1 MAMERAV
8 GAVGGAISRDRLG
21 KVAPFLRRA
30 PVIPLFIVLV
40 FLISAIFADVITR
53 YEPNPVHLRERL
65 QPPVFQAEGSWD
77 YPLGTDPLGRDI
89 LTRVIYGARVS
100 LIIAALALVMGGGIG
115 TIIGLIAG
123 YKGGITDTI
132 LMRAADITL
141 TFPIILLAI
150 LLVMVL
156 GASMM
161 NVVISMGL
169 ILWAR
174 YARVIR
180 GECLGL
186 MQRDFI
192 ARSRVAGA
200 SGFRIMVRH
209 LFPNI
214 IPTLTV
220 MLTLQVGWVIVV
232 EASLSFIGAGIPPP
246 TAAWGSMIAQGREYI
261 TTAWYVTTFPGLAI
275 AIVVLAFNLMGDWL
289 RERLDPKLRNL

>member
-21 KVAPFLRRA
+21 KVATFLRRA

-246 TAAWGSMIAQGREYI
+246 TAAWGSMVAQGREYI
-261 TTAWYVTTFPGLAI
+261 TTAWYVTVFPGLAI

>member
-21 KVAPFLRRA
+21 KVATFLRRA

-261 TTAWYVTTFPGLAI
+261 TTAWYVTVFPGLAI